1 TPLTASYSRA
11 VSTSHSA
18 LPSAVEKARRCPST
32 EPEKTTPGIAV
43 TAADCAGL
51 QPGLALQAGGAAYQL
66 RVPSSTRS
74 AVRPPPSCGLRV
86 KRAGSSG
93 SAFVLGI
100 LTTSET

>member
-51 QPGLALQAGGAAYQL
+51 QRARVPHDAGGVYH
-66 RVPSSTRS
+66 TRWPVCRLN
-74 AVRPPPSCGLRV
+74 ANRPPPVL
-86 KRAGSSG
+86 G
-93 SAFVLGI
+93 SAFEPRLLAMGMR
-100 LTTSET
+100 TMSDS